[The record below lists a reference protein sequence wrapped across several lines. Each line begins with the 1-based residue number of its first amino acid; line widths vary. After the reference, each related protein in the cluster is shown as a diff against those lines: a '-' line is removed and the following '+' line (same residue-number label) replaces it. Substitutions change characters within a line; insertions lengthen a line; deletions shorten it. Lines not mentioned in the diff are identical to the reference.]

1 MAEVMLKVPNIS
13 CHHCIMTIT
22 RELKQ
27 LPAVRKVEGS
37 VERKEVRVEF
47 DGDALD
53 VIRQT
58 LAEIGYPAEG

>member
-1 MAEVMLKVPNIS
+1 MAEVTLKVPNIS

-37 VERKEVRVEF
+37 VENKEVRVEYE
-47 DGDALD
+47 GDALD
-53 VIRQT
+53 AIKQT

>member
-1 MAEVMLKVPNIS
+1 MAEVTLKVPNIS

-37 VERKEVRVEF
+37 VENKKVRVEYE
-47 DGDALD
+47 GDALD
-53 VIRQT
+53 AIKQT